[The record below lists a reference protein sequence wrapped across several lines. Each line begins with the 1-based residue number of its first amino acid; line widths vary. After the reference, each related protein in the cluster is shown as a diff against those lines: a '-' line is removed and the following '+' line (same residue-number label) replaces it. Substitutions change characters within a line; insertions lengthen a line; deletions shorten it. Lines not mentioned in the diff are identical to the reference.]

1 MAKPTPA
8 DVPVCVKIAVLIP
21 IICPFESSKGPP
33 LHEVHQNTW
42 LANRFVIPCVEE
54 IIVPEI

>member
-1 MAKPTPA
+1 
-8 DVPVCVKIAVLIP
+8 VLIP

>member
-1 MAKPTPA
+1 MGLNL
-8 DVPVCVKIAVLIP
+8 PVCVKIAVLIP

-33 LHEVHQNTW
+33 LYAINQNNIVSDMVCNTF
-42 LANRFVIPCVEE
+42 LVEE